1 MGHASLT
8 TTERYLHSKPRP
20 SDAAK
25 LTAIFAEED
34 DPHAFPLAA

>member
-8 TTERYLHSKPRP
+8 TTERYLHTKPRP

-25 LTAIFAEED
+25 LTAIFGGDGEEE
-34 DPHAFPLAA
+34 LASAA